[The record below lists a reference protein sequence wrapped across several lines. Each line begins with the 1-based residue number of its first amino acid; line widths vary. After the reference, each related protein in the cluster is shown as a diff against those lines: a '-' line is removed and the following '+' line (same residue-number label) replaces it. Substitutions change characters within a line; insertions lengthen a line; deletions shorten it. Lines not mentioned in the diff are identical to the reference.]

1 MQSETGFPSSHQ
13 LKSYVASK
21 SRLKLAARCPVS
33 GCWPSCLCKDGLVG
47 CFLDL
52 PFSFVRQLFMYFG
65 QMNAFHIHFSTVQLC
80 LPLLSPVYN
89 SISFHLWTVWELISV
104 FFTSRMPM
112 GHMLVFRLLGGD
124 FEVFLPTGATHCNDR
139 GEIWRPSTLPSQIYS
154 AADYYWHNYLSCFC
168 LFSLMMLYCADYSCV
183 VCGCLL
189 SGTEV

>member
-65 QMNAFHIHFSTVQLC
+65 QVKAFHIHFSTVQLC

-112 GHMLVFRLLGGD
+112 GHMLVFRLLGCD
-124 FEVFLPTGATHCNDR
+124 FEVFCPQEWLTAMIGVRFGDLQLFQAR
-139 GEIWRPSTLPSQIYS
+139 FTLLQIIT
-154 AADYYWHNYLSCFC
+154 D
-168 LFSLMMLYCADYSCV
+168 
-183 VCGCLL
+183 
-189 SGTEV
+189 TTI